1 MTPTVSPTGVCS
13 TARDSEGRYPLYKYN
28 ATNGTTHTSRTPP
41 LHSLSSTLPLSL
53 SLPFR
58 FSLPLAQTG
67 CAGLNY
73 ASFAADGSDLDPM
86 TAYCYD
92 ATYYVISNLCAHSDY
107 TTYSVPRQLLDNGYS
122 AMNLVV
128 DGYGTTAGVTGAL
141 NLSYGMVGAGDY
153 QVPGTV
159 ACGPRSVRDV

>member
-1 MTPTVSPTGVCS
+1 
-13 TARDSEGRYPLYKYN
+13 
-28 ATNGTTHTSRTPP
+28 
-41 LHSLSSTLPLSL
+41 
-53 SLPFR
+53 
-58 FSLPLAQTG
+58 
-67 CAGLNY
+67 
-73 ASFAADGSDLDPM
+73 M

-159 ACGPRSVRDV
+159 TCGPGLFGMHDKRVRSRSLTICAPLSSLWLMLL